1 MFAGHKYDNIDIAL
15 TPEGRSVL
23 SVTSIKRADSGK
35 IIMCSAVNSVGSV
48 SSRVVLSI
56 NTQEDRPPP
65 IILQGPLNQTLPIKS
80 MATLPCKTSGT
91 PTPIVSWYKNGI
103 PVLHSKRISTST
115 DTGTLTITDLNK
127 DDDAGLFTCVASSR
141 SGKSTWSAYLKVDVP
156 TNPNIKFFR
165 APDPNT
171 FPGQPGRCQSMC
183 IHTSIYFCLNHGY
196 IDNYRF
202 GEEVQ

>member
-1 MFAGHKYDNIDIAL
+1 MFAGHKYDNIDITL
-15 TPEGRSVL
+15 TAEGRNVL
-23 SVTSIKRADSGK
+23 SFTKIKRADSGK
-35 IIMCSAVNSVGSV
+35 IIMCSAVNGVGSV

-80 MATLPCKTSGT
+80 MATLPCKTFGT
-91 PTPIVSWYKNGI
+91 PTPVVSWYKNGI
-103 PVLHSKRISTST
+103 PVVHSKRVATST

-171 FPGQPGRCQSMC
+171 FPGQPGRWQF
-183 IHTSIYFCLNHGY
+183 INI
-196 IDNYRF
+196 
-202 GEEVQ
+202 V

>member
-1 MFAGHKYDNIDIAL
+1 MFPGKKYDNIEISL

-23 SVTSIKRADSGK
+23 SLSKIKRSDSGK

-65 IILQGPLNQTLPIKS
+65 LILQGPLNQTLPIKS
-80 MATLPCKTSGT
+80 MATLPCKTSGI

-103 PVLHSKRISTST
+103 PVIYSKRVNIS
-115 DTGTLTITDLNK
+115 DAGQLIITDLNR
-127 DDDAGLFTCVASSR
+127 DEDAGLFTCVASSR
-141 SGKSTWSAYLKVDVP
+141 SGKSTWSAYLKIDMP

-165 APDPNT
+165 APEPST
-171 FPGQPGRCQSMC
+171 FPGQPGK
-183 IHTSIYFCLNHGY
+183 
-196 IDNYRF
+196 
-202 GEEVQ
+202 